1 MITSVFLSYSTAPP
15 DGQVAKAIHGALTK
29 SGITIPA
36 WRDREK
42 LRGGDRFNEKFAR
55 AIKEAES
62 FLFLL
67 SPRSV
72 ASKWCR
78 RELSRADGLD
88 KPIVPLLLDEVSRE
102 VLPMHLEGLQ
112 YIDFRK
118 GAKRGL
124 PGLRKALGLT
134 AVRDDVLDDAAA
146 RDDRL
151 VGALAQTFRFG
162 DNITTV
168 GNMVSLVQQ
177 IGTTCAETTRAQK
190 IFQKLI
196 PVGYRSGRE
205 AADWLVAAWNGPPT
219 E

>member
-1 MITSVFLSYSTAPP
+1 MITSVFLSYSTAHP
-15 DGQVAKAIHGALTK
+15 DGQVAKAVHAALTR
-29 SGITIPA
+29 SGIKVPA
-36 WRDREK
+36 SRDREK
-42 LRGGDRFNEKFAR
+42 LQGGDRFSEKFAR
-55 AIKEAES
+55 AIGEAES

-88 KPIVPLLLDEVSRE
+88 KPIVPLLLEEVSRE
-102 VLPMHLEGLQ
+102 ALPIQLEGLQ

-118 GAKRGL
+118 GAKLGV

-134 AVRDDVLDDAAA
+134 PVRDDVLDDPSA

-151 VGALAQTFRFG
+151 VEALAQTFRYG
-162 DNITTV
+162 DNFAPV
-168 GNMVSLVQQ
+168 PNMVILVQQ
-177 IGTTCAETTRAQK
+177 IGTTCAETTRAQRV
-190 IFQKLI
+190 FQKLI
-196 PVGYRSGRE
+196 PAGFKSGRH
-205 AADWLVAAWNGPPT
+205 AADWLISAWNGPPS